1 MPHDLK
7 FDVTHGYGDSDPS
20 DGITLPIE
28 LSTGRNLVTLTAS
41 VDTGASFCVFER
53 GYGEALGLDVET
65 GSLMLFGTATGTFE
79 AFGHTL
85 TLSTV
90 GFEFDALVY
99 FAKEENF
106 GRNVLGRRGWLD
118 QLQIGIVEYE
128 SKLYL
133 SRYGDA

>member
-1 MPHDLK
+1 MPHEFK
-7 FDVTHGYGDSDPS
+7 FEVMHDYGDSDPS
-20 DGITLPIE
+20 DGITLPIA
-28 LSTGRNLVTLTAS
+28 LSTGRNFVNLTAS
-41 VDTGASFCVFER
+41 VDTGASFCIFER

-65 GSLMLFGTATGTFE
+65 GSPMRFRTATGTFE

-90 GFEFDALVY
+90 GYEFDALVY
-99 FAKEENF
+99 FAKDESF

-118 QLQIGIVEYE
+118 QVQVGIVEYE